1 MSDIAP
7 LMSSEAD
14 RRFDL
19 GEVSFATE
27 SSPARLTPK
36 AGETRSNVPD
46 LHSSEMMKWQTLR
59 NVAPQLRETRLL
71 IAVWKAFTWPAS

>member
-1 MSDIAP
+1 MPDIAP

-27 SSPARLTPK
+27 SSPARLTPQSRGDTIER
-36 AGETRSNVPD
+36 AG
-46 LHSSEMMKWQTLR
+46 
-59 NVAPQLRETRLL
+59 
-71 IAVWKAFTWPAS
+71 PA